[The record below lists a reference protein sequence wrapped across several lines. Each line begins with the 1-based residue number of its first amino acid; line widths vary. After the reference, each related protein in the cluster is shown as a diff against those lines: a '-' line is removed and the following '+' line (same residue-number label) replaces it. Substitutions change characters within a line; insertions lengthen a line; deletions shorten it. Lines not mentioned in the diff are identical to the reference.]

1 MEGIKVVLN
10 DHNVTTEVELWD
22 CSGDFKYAKCWP
34 ALRRKSQGVIIVC
47 RPEMN
52 DGRSLLPWY
61 TEFVERAGLDASR
74 ALVLLHYSA
83 ESTSDEAIADFKL
96 VGPMEKLPIVLVNIQ
111 KEGDNLQLEFNSF
124 LSRILT
130 HSQFLSM

>member
-1 MEGIKVVLN
+1 MPIFWQTRESLTYYSTNRPSVSFGHHIFCSGQKKLGFVFTSLYYDVLCFKIIKILKCTAGVRILKMEGIKVVLN

-52 DGRSLLPWY
+52 DGRSLLPW
-61 TEFVERAGLDASR
+61 
-74 ALVLLHYSA
+74 
-83 ESTSDEAIADFKL
+83 
-96 VGPMEKLPIVLVNIQ
+96 
-111 KEGDNLQLEFNSF
+111 
-124 LSRILT
+124 LSYRY
-130 HSQFLSM
+130 